1 MVGIVL
7 VSHSA
12 RLAEGVRELVEQVAQ
27 GAVPLAVA
35 GGIDD
40 PDNPIGTDAMKV
52 LEAIQSVYS
61 DDGVVVLMDLGS
73 ALLSAEMAVEFLPEE
88 QQPRIH
94 LCSAPFVEGAYAAV
108 VQASTGAPVQ
118 SVVAEAIGALGAKIE
133 QLGGAV
139 EAQGSV
145 PSPSGRGLGRGS
157 DAVEQTQE
165 IVLTVRNRLGL
176 HARPAA
182 RFVSTAG
189 RFAADV
195 ELIRAGRP
203 ANAKSINQVA
213 TLGVRQGD
221 TITIRAAGPDA
232 AAALAAL
239 QALADDNFGDRDEP
253 ESRGAGGQGSRGES
267 RPTALLPTDPLNTDP
282 LTTDHW
288 PLTTALPGIPASPG
302 VAIGPAAL
310 YRPRPPEVVT
320 RAIED
325 TAGEWR
331 RLQDAVAVA
340 RDEIGALHRRAVAQV
355 GPDEAAI
362 FEAHLL
368 FLQDPLLVEA
378 TRDRIYGEKIN
389 AEAAWQ
395 RQMADMAATYRDMA
409 DDYMRARAADV
420 EDVAQRVLRGLMGVA
435 PPSLD
440 LAAPAILIAA
450 DLTPSDTARLD
461 RERVLAVCTELGG
474 ATAHSAIL
482 ARALGI
488 PAVVGLGH
496 AVWQVA
502 EGQRVAVDG
511 DAGALW
517 PQPDEAQVAQLAAR
531 REAWLE
537 TQRRDK
543 AAGQGAAVTPDGH
556 RVEIAANVGSPNDV
570 APALE
575 FGAEG
580 VGLFRTEFLFMDRAA
595 APSEEEQFEA
605 YRRAARAA
613 GDRPLI
619 IRTLDVGGDKPLPYL
634 DLGDEANPFLG
645 WRAIRFCLERPDVFM
660 PQLRAIL
667 RASAAEEGAPRCV
680 KLMLPMIGTPA
691 EVRAARAMLAAAQAE
706 LRAAGVPFDEDME
719 VGIMIEV
726 PSAVAVA
733 DQLAREV
740 DFFSIGTND
749 LTQYVM
755 AADRGNARV
764 AGLASALQPA
774 VLRLVRDA
782 ADAAHAAGI
791 WIGMCGELAGNA
803 LAAPVLV
810 GLGLDELSMSAPSIP
825 AVKAAVRRFAL
836 ADAQRIAAA
845 ALALDSAEAVARYL
859 QQAALE
865 EK

>member
-1 MVGIVL
+1 MVSLVF

-12 RLAEGVRELVEQVAQ
+12 LLAEGVRQLAEQMTQ
-27 GAVPLAVA
+27 GAVPMAVA

-73 ALLSAEMAVEFLPEE
+73 ALLSAEMALEFLSDE
-88 QQPRIH
+88 QRPQVH
-94 LCSAPFVEGAYAAV
+94 LCPAPLVEGALAAA
-108 VQASTGAPVQ
+108 VQASVGASAAQVM
-118 SVVAEAIGALGAKIE
+118 AEALGALAVKVE
-133 QLGGAV
+133 HMGGAAA
-139 EAQGSV
+139 EPGSE
-145 PSPSGRGLGRGS
+145 GAGGQEG
-157 DAVEQTQE
+157 AATEQ
-165 IVLTVRNRLGL
+165 IALVVRNRLGL

-182 RFVSTAG
+182 RLVSTAG
-189 RFAADV
+189 RFTAEVTLLKD
-195 ELIRAGRP
+195 GRR

-213 TLGVRQGD
+213 TLGVRHGD
-221 TITIRAAGPDA
+221 TITVSAGGPDA
-232 AAALAAL
+232 TAALAAL
-239 QALADDNFGDRDEP
+239 QALADDNFGDRE
-253 ESRGAGGQGSRGES
+253 EERGSGGAEEQGGET
-267 RPTALLPTDPLNTDP
+267 RATDLLTTDP
-282 LTTDHW
+282 LTTAQ
-288 PLTTALPGIPASPG
+288 LKGIPASPG

-310 YRPRPPEVVT
+310 YRPRPPEVVA
-320 RAIED
+320 RAID
-325 TAGEWR
+325 DAAGEWR
-331 RLQDAVAVA
+331 RLRAAVDTA
-340 RDEIGALHRRAVAQV
+340 RDEIDALHRRAVAQV
-355 GPDEAAI
+355 GADEAAI

-378 TRDRIYGEKIN
+378 TRDRIYSEKIN

-395 RQMADMAATYRDMA
+395 RETAAMAATYREMA

-440 LAAPAILIAA
+440 FAAPAILIAA

-502 EGQRVAVDG
+502 EGQHVAVDG
-511 DAGALW
+511 NAGALW
-517 PQPDEAQVAQLAAR
+517 LQPDEAQVASLTAQ

-543 AAGQGAAVTPDGH
+543 AAGQGAAATPDGR

-613 GDRPLI
+613 GGRPLI

-634 DLGDEANPFLG
+634 DLGEEANPFLG

-667 RASAAEEGAPRCV
+667 RASAAEDGPRNV
-680 KLMLPMIGTPA
+680 KLMLPMIGAPA
-691 EVRAARAMLAAAQAE
+691 EVHAARAMLATAQAE
-706 LRAAGVPFDEDME
+706 LRAAGVPYDEGME

-733 DQLAREV
+733 DQLARLV

-764 AGLASALQPA
+764 AELASAFQPA
-774 VLRLVRDA
+774 VLRMVRDA
-782 ADAAHAAGI
+782 ATAAHDAGI
-791 WIGMCGELAGNA
+791 WIGMCGELAGNP
-803 LAAPVLV
+803 LAAPVLI

-825 AVKAAVRRFAL
+825 AVKAAVRRFSL

-845 ALALDSAEAVARYL
+845 ALALDSAEAVARFL
-859 QQAALE
+859 QRAAVGE
-865 EK
+865 

>member
-1 MVGIVL
+1 MVGLVF

-12 RLAEGVRELVEQVAQ
+12 RLAEGVLEFAGQMTQ
-27 GAVPLAVA
+27 GAVRMAAA

-40 PDNPIGTDAMKV
+40 PDAPIGTDAMKV
-52 LEAIQSVYS
+52 LAAIDEVYS
-61 DDGVVVLMDLGS
+61 DEGVVILIDLGS
-73 ALLSAEMAVEFLPEE
+73 ALLSTEVALEFLDDERR
-88 QQPRIH
+88 PRVH
-94 LCSAPFVEGAYAAV
+94 LCPAPLVEGALAAA
-108 VQASTGAPVQ
+108 VQASLGAPVEQ
-118 SVVAEAIGALGAKIE
+118 VMAEAESALAVKIVQMGGQPAAPPTAPAPALPLAAE
-133 QLGGAV
+133 Q
-139 EAQGSV
+139 
-145 PSPSGRGLGRGS
+145 
-157 DAVEQTQE
+157 

-195 ELIRAGRP
+195 QLTHNGRQ

-221 TITIRAAGPDA
+221 EIAVSAAGPDA

-239 QALADDNFGDRDEP
+239 QALADDNFGDREEEP
-253 ESRGAGGQGSRGES
+253 GSGGVEEQGRAG
-267 RPTALLPTDPLNTDP
+267 RPADLLPTDLLPTD
-282 LTTDHW
+282 L
-288 PLTTALPGIPASPG
+288 LKGIPASPG
-302 VAIGPAAL
+302 VAVGPAAL
-310 YRPRPPEVVT
+310 YRPRLPEVVA

-325 TAGEWR
+325 TAGEWL
-331 RLQDAVAVA
+331 RLQEAVAAA
-340 RDEIGALHRRAVAQV
+340 RGEIDALHRRAVGQV
-355 GPDEAAI
+355 GAAEAAI

-368 FLQDPLLVEA
+368 FLQDPALVEA
-378 TRDRIYGEKIN
+378 TRDRIYSEKIN

-395 RQMADMAATYRDMA
+395 QETAGMAATYRGMA
-409 DDYMRARAADV
+409 DDYMQARAADI
-420 EDVAQRVLRGLMGVA
+420 EDVAQRVLRRLMGVE

-440 LAAPAILIAA
+440 FAAPAILIAG

-461 RERVLAVCTELGG
+461 RERVLALCTELGG

-496 AVWQVA
+496 GVWSIA

-511 DAGALW
+511 DAGVLW
-517 PQPDEAQVAQLAAR
+517 PRPDDDQLAALSAR
-531 REAWLE
+531 REAWLAG
-537 TQRRDK
+537 QRQAK
-543 AAGQGAAVTPDGH
+543 AAGQGAAVTSDGR

-580 VGLFRTEFLFMDRAA
+580 VGLFRTEFLFMDRAT
-595 APSEEEQFEA
+595 APTEEEQFDA
-605 YRRAARAA
+605 YARAAAAA

-634 DLGDEANPFLG
+634 DLGEEANPFLG

-667 RASAAEEGAPRCV
+667 RASAGARRNV

-691 EVRAARAMLAAAQAE
+691 EVRAARAMLRTAQDE
-706 LRAAGVPFDEDME
+706 LRAAGVPFDEGME

-764 AGLASALQPA
+764 AGLANAFQPS
-774 VLRLVRDA
+774 VLRMVCDVA
-782 ADAAHAAGI
+782 VAAHAAGI
-791 WIGMCGELAGNA
+791 WVGMCGELAGNP
-803 LAAPVLV
+803 LAAPLLV

-836 ADAQRIAAA
+836 ADAQRIATT
-845 ALALDSAEAVARYL
+845 ALALDSAEAVAQFL
-859 QQAALE
+859 QQAAAGE
-865 EK
+865 

>member
-1 MVGIVL
+1 MVSLVF

-12 RLAEGVRELVEQVAQ
+12 LLAEGVRQLAEQMTQ
-27 GAVPLAVA
+27 GAVPMAVA

-73 ALLSAEMAVEFLPEE
+73 ALLSAEMALEFLSDE
-88 QQPRIH
+88 QRPQVH
-94 LCSAPFVEGAYAAV
+94 LCPAPLVEGALAAA
-108 VQASTGAPVQ
+108 VQASVGASAAQVM
-118 SVVAEAIGALGAKIE
+118 AEALGALAVKVE
-133 QLGGAV
+133 HMGGAAA
-139 EAQGSV
+139 EPGSE
-145 PSPSGRGLGRGS
+145 GAGGQEG
-157 DAVEQTQE
+157 AATEQ
-165 IVLTVRNRLGL
+165 IALVVRNRLGL

-182 RFVSTAG
+182 RLVSTAG
-189 RFAADV
+189 RFTAEVTLLKD
-195 ELIRAGRP
+195 GRR

-213 TLGVRQGD
+213 TLGVRHGD
-221 TITIRAAGPDA
+221 TITVSAGGPDA
-232 AAALAAL
+232 TAALAAL
-239 QALADDNFGDRDEP
+239 QALADDNFGDRE
-253 ESRGAGGQGSRGES
+253 EERGSGGAEEQGGET
-267 RPTALLPTDPLNTDP
+267 RATDLLTTDP
-282 LTTDHW
+282 LTTAQ
-288 PLTTALPGIPASPG
+288 LKGIPASPG

-310 YRPRPPEVVT
+310 YRPRPPEVVA
-320 RAIED
+320 RAID
-325 TAGEWR
+325 DAAGEWR
-331 RLQDAVAVA
+331 RLRAAVDTA
-340 RDEIGALHRRAVAQV
+340 RDEIDALHRRAVAQV
-355 GPDEAAI
+355 GADEAAI

-378 TRDRIYGEKIN
+378 TRDRIYSEKIN

-395 RQMADMAATYRDMA
+395 RETAAMAATYREMA

-440 LAAPAILIAA
+440 FAAPAILIAA

-502 EGQRVAVDG
+502 EGQHVAVDG
-511 DAGALW
+511 NAGALW
-517 PQPDEAQVAQLAAR
+517 LQPDEAQVASLTAQ

-543 AAGQGAAVTPDGH
+543 AAGQGTAATPDGR

-613 GDRPLI
+613 GGRPLI

-634 DLGDEANPFLG
+634 DLGEEANPFLG

-667 RASAAEEGAPRCV
+667 RASAAEDGPRNV
-680 KLMLPMIGTPA
+680 KLMLPMIGAPA
-691 EVRAARAMLAAAQAE
+691 EVHAARAMLATAQAE
-706 LRAAGVPFDEDME
+706 LRAAGVPYDEGME

-733 DQLAREV
+733 DQLARLV

-764 AGLASALQPA
+764 AELASAFQPA
-774 VLRLVRDA
+774 VLRMVRDA
-782 ADAAHAAGI
+782 ATAAHDAGI
-791 WIGMCGELAGNA
+791 WIGMCGELAGNP

-825 AVKAAVRRFAL
+825 AVKAAVRRFSL

-845 ALALDSAEAVARYL
+845 ALALDSAEAVARFL
-859 QQAALE
+859 QRAAVGE
-865 EK
+865 

>member
-1 MVGIVL
+1 MVSLVF

-12 RLAEGVRELVEQVAQ
+12 LLAEGVRQLAEQMTQ
-27 GAVPLAVA
+27 GAVPMAVA

-73 ALLSAEMAVEFLPEE
+73 ALLSAEMALEFLSDE
-88 QQPRIH
+88 QRPQVH
-94 LCSAPFVEGAYAAV
+94 LCPAPLVEGALAAA
-108 VQASTGAPVQ
+108 VQASVGASAAQVM
-118 SVVAEAIGALGAKIE
+118 AEALGALAVKVE
-133 QLGGAV
+133 HMGGAAA
-139 EAQGSV
+139 EPGSE
-145 PSPSGRGLGRGS
+145 GAGGQEG
-157 DAVEQTQE
+157 AATEQ
-165 IVLTVRNRLGL
+165 IALVVRNRLGL

-182 RFVSTAG
+182 RLVSTAG
-189 RFAADV
+189 RFTAEVTLLKD
-195 ELIRAGRP
+195 GRR

-213 TLGVRQGD
+213 TLGVRHGD
-221 TITIRAAGPDA
+221 TITVSAGGPDA
-232 AAALAAL
+232 TAALAAL
-239 QALADDNFGDRDEP
+239 QALADDNFGDRE
-253 ESRGAGGQGSRGES
+253 EERGSGGAEEQGGET
-267 RPTALLPTDPLNTDP
+267 RATDLLTTDP
-282 LTTDHW
+282 LTTAQ
-288 PLTTALPGIPASPG
+288 LKGIPASPG

-310 YRPRPPEVVT
+310 YRPRPPEVVA
-320 RAIED
+320 RAID
-325 TAGEWR
+325 DAAGEWR
-331 RLQDAVAVA
+331 RLRAAVDTA
-340 RDEIGALHRRAVAQV
+340 RDEIDALHRRAVAQV
-355 GPDEAAI
+355 GADEAAI

-378 TRDRIYGEKIN
+378 TRDRIYSEKIN

-395 RQMADMAATYRDMA
+395 RETAAMAATYREMA

-440 LAAPAILIAA
+440 FAAPAILIAA

-502 EGQRVAVDG
+502 EGQHVAVDG
-511 DAGALW
+511 NAGALW
-517 PQPDEAQVAQLAAR
+517 LQPDEAQVASLTAQ

-543 AAGQGAAVTPDGH
+543 AAGQGTAATPDGR

-613 GDRPLI
+613 GGRPLI

-634 DLGDEANPFLG
+634 DLGEEANPFLG

-667 RASAAEEGAPRCV
+667 RASAAEDGPRNV
-680 KLMLPMIGTPA
+680 KLMLPMIGAPA
-691 EVRAARAMLAAAQAE
+691 EVHAARAMLATAQAE
-706 LRAAGVPFDEDME
+706 LRAAGVPYDEGME

-733 DQLAREV
+733 DQLARLV

-764 AGLASALQPA
+764 AELASAFQPA
-774 VLRLVRDA
+774 VLRMVRDA
-782 ADAAHAAGI
+782 ATAAHDAGI
-791 WIGMCGELAGNA
+791 WIGMCGELAGNP
-803 LAAPVLV
+803 LAAPVLI

-825 AVKAAVRRFAL
+825 AVKAAVRRFSL

-845 ALALDSAEAVARYL
+845 ALALDSAEAVARFL
-859 QQAALE
+859 QRAAVGE
-865 EK
+865 

>member
-12 RLAEGVRELVEQVAQ
+12 RLAEGVRELVEQAAQ

-94 LCSAPFVEGAYAAV
+94 LCAAPFVEGAYAAV
-108 VQASTGAPVQ
+108 VQASTGAPAQ
-118 SVVAEAIGALGAKIE
+118 SVVAEAIGALAAKVA
-133 QLGGAV
+133 QLGGVV
-139 EAQGSV
+139 EAQGSGGAGQQGG
-145 PSPSGRGLGRGS
+145 GREEE
-157 DAVEQTQE
+157 AQE
-165 IVLTVRNRLGL
+165 IILSVRNRLGL

-195 ELIRAGRP
+195 QLIREDRR

-239 QALADDNFGDRDEP
+239 QALADDNCGDRE
-253 ESRGAGGQGSRGES
+253 EGQGSRGAGEQGVRGAS
-267 RPTALLPTDPLNTDP
+267 RPTDLLTTDLLTTDP
-282 LTTDHW
+282 LTTDNW
-288 PLTTALPGIPASPG
+288 QLTTALQGIPASPG

-320 RAIED
+320 RAIDD

-378 TRDRIYGEKIN
+378 TRDRIYSEKIN

-461 RERVLAVCTELGG
+461 RELVLAVCTELGG

-517 PQPDEAQVAQLAAR
+517 PQPDEAQVAGLAAR

-537 TQRRDK
+537 AQRRDK

-613 GDRPLI
+613 GGRPLI

-680 KLMLPMIGTPA
+680 KLMLPMIGAPV

-706 LRAAGVPFDEDME
+706 LRAAGVPFDEAME

-774 VLRLVRDA
+774 VLRMVRDA

-825 AVKAAVRRFAL
+825 AVKAAVRRFTL
-836 ADAQRIAAA
+836 ADARRIAAA

-859 QQAALE
+859 QEAQPSAD
-865 EK
+865 

>member
-1 MVGIVL
+1 MVGLVF

-12 RLAEGVRELVEQVAQ
+12 QLAEGVLEFAGQMAQ
-27 GAVPLAVA
+27 GAVRMAAA

-40 PDNPIGTDAMKV
+40 PDAPIGTDAMKV
-52 LEAIQSVYS
+52 LAAIEEVYS
-61 DDGVVVLMDLGS
+61 DEGVVILIDLGS
-73 ALLSAEMAVEFLPEE
+73 ALLSTEVALEFLDDERR
-88 QQPRIH
+88 PRVH
-94 LCSAPFVEGAYAAV
+94 LCQAPLVEGALAAA
-108 VQASTGAPVQ
+108 VQASLGAPVEQ
-118 SVVAEAIGALGAKIE
+118 VMAEAESALAVKIAQMGGRPAGPPPAAPALPAAAE
-133 QLGGAV
+133 Q
-139 EAQGSV
+139 
-145 PSPSGRGLGRGS
+145 
-157 DAVEQTQE
+157 

-182 RFVSTAG
+182 RLVSTAG

-195 ELIRAGRP
+195 RLSHNGHD

-221 TITIRAAGPDA
+221 EIAVSAAGPDA

-239 QALADDNFGDRDEP
+239 QALADDNFGDRAE
-253 ESRGAGGQGSRGES
+253 EQGSGGAEEQGAGSPS
-267 RPTALLPTDPLNTDP
+267 RPTDLLPADLLNTG
-282 LTTDHW
+282 L
-288 PLTTALPGIPASPG
+288 LKGISASPG
-302 VAIGPAAL
+302 VAVGPVAL
-310 YRPRPPEVVT
+310 YRPRLPEVVA

-325 TAGEWR
+325 TADEWL
-331 RLQDAVAVA
+331 RLQEAVAAA
-340 RDEIGALHRRAVAQV
+340 RGEIDALHRQAVGQV
-355 GPDEAAI
+355 GAAEAAI

-368 FLQDPLLVEA
+368 FLQDPALVEA
-378 TRDRIYGEKIN
+378 TRNRIYSEKIN

-395 RQMADMAATYRDMA
+395 QETAAMAATYRGMA
-409 DDYMRARAADV
+409 DDYMQARAADI
-420 EDVAQRVLRGLMGVA
+420 EDVAQRVLRRLMGVE

-440 LAAPAILIAA
+440 FAAPAILIAG

-461 RERVLAVCTELGG
+461 RERVLALCTELGG

-496 AVWQVA
+496 GVWSVG

-511 DAGALW
+511 DAGLLW
-517 PQPDEAQVAQLAAR
+517 LRPDDEQVAALAAR
-531 REAWLE
+531 RETWLAG
-537 TQRRDK
+537 QRQAK
-543 AAGQGAAVTPDGH
+543 AAGQGAAVTSDGR

-580 VGLFRTEFLFMDRAA
+580 VGLFRTEFLFMGRVAAPTEAEQFDAYARAA
-595 APSEEEQFEA
+595 A
-605 YRRAARAA
+605 AA

-634 DLGDEANPFLG
+634 DLGEEANPFLG

-667 RASAAEEGAPRCV
+667 RASAGARRNV

-691 EVRAARAMLAAAQAE
+691 EVRAARAMLRTAQDD
-706 LRAAGVPFDEDME
+706 LRAAGVPFDEGME

-755 AADRGNARV
+755 AADRGNPRV
-764 AGLASALQPA
+764 AGLANAFQPS
-774 VLRLVRDA
+774 VLRMVRDVVA
-782 ADAAHAAGI
+782 AAHGRRDHAAGI
-791 WIGMCGELAGNA
+791 WVGMCGELAGNP
-803 LAAPVLV
+803 LATPLLV
-810 GLGLDELSMSAPSIP
+810 GLGLDELSMSAPAIP
-825 AVKAAVRRFAL
+825 AVKAAVRRVSL
-836 ADAQRIAAA
+836 ADAQRIAAE
-845 ALALDSAEAVARYL
+845 ALALDSAEAIIRYL
-859 QQAALE
+859 TDL
-865 EK
+865 

>member
-12 RLAEGVRELVEQVAQ
+12 RLVAGVRELVEQAVQ

-73 ALLSAEMAVEFLPEE
+73 ALLSAEMAVEFLPQE
-88 QQPRIH
+88 QQPHIH

-108 VQASTGAPVQ
+108 VQASTGASAQ
-118 SVVAEAIGALGAKIE
+118 SVVAEATGALAAKIE
-133 QLGGAV
+133 QLGGAADDGV
-139 EAQGSV
+139 QTGQKGNSGTGAQGSE
-145 PSPSGRGLGRGS
+145 PE
-157 DAVEQTQE
+157 ATEQ
-165 IVLTVRNRLGL
+165 IVLVVRNRLGL

-189 RFAADV
+189 RFTADV
-195 ELIRAGRP
+195 QLVSEGRR

-221 TITIRAAGPDA
+221 TIIVSAGGPDA

-239 QALADDNFGDRDEP
+239 QALADDNFGDRE
-253 ESRGAGGQGSRGES
+253 EEQGGGGAEEQGRGGES
-267 RPTALLPTDPLNTDP
+267 RPTAPLNSDLLTTDP
-282 LTTDHW
+282 LTTG
-288 PLTTALPGIPASPG
+288 LLKGIPASPG

-310 YRPRPPEVVT
+310 YRPRPPEVVA
-320 RAIED
+320 RPIDDA
-325 TAGEWR
+325 AGEWR
-331 RLQDAVAVA
+331 RLQVAVDAA
-340 RDEIGALHRRAVAQV
+340 RNEIDALHRRAVAQV
-355 GPDEAAI
+355 GADEAAI

-368 FLQDPLLVEA
+368 FLQDPLLIEA

-395 RQMADMAATYRDMA
+395 RQMAAMAATYREMA

-440 LAAPAILIAA
+440 FAAPSILIAA

-502 EGQRVAVDG
+502 EGQLVAVDG
-511 DAGALW
+511 DAGTLW
-517 PQPDEAQVAQLAAR
+517 PRPDETQVASLTAR
-531 REAWLE
+531 RAAWLDG
-537 TQRRDK
+537 QRRAK
-543 AAGQGAAVTPDGH
+543 VAGQGAAVTPDGR

-570 APALE
+570 TPALE

-580 VGLFRTEFLFMDRAA
+580 VGLFRTEFLFMDRTA

-613 GDRPLI
+613 DGRPLI

-634 DLGDEANPFLG
+634 NLGDEANPFLG

-667 RASAAEEGAPRCV
+667 RASAPEGGPRNV

-691 EVRAARAMLAAAQAE
+691 EVHAARAMLVAAQAE
-706 LRAAGVPFDEDME
+706 LRALGVPYDEGME
-719 VGIMIEV
+719 VGIMVEV

-733 DQLAREV
+733 DQLARAV

-764 AGLASALQPA
+764 ADLASALQPA
-774 VLRLVRDA
+774 VLRMVRDA
-782 ADAAHAAGI
+782 TAAAHAAGI
-791 WIGMCGELAGNA
+791 WIGMCGELAGNP
-803 LAAPVLV
+803 LATPVLV

-825 AVKAAVRRFAL
+825 AVKEAVRRFTMAE
-836 ADAQRIAAA
+836 AQRIATA
-845 ALALDSAEAVARYL
+845 ALALDSAEAVAHFL
-859 QQAALE
+859 KETQ
-865 EK
+865 

>member
-1 MVGIVL
+1 MVSLVF

-12 RLAEGVRELVEQVAQ
+12 LLAEGVRQLAEQMTQ
-27 GAVPLAVA
+27 GAVPMAVA

-73 ALLSAEMAVEFLPEE
+73 ALLSAEMALEFLSDE
-88 QQPRIH
+88 QRPQVH
-94 LCSAPFVEGAYAAV
+94 LCPAPLVEGALAAA
-108 VQASTGAPVQ
+108 VQASVGASAAQVM
-118 SVVAEAIGALGAKIE
+118 AEALGALAVKVE
-133 QLGGAV
+133 HMGGAAA
-139 EAQGSV
+139 EPGSE
-145 PSPSGRGLGRGS
+145 GAGGQEG
-157 DAVEQTQE
+157 AATEQ
-165 IVLTVRNRLGL
+165 IALVVRNRLGL

-182 RFVSTAG
+182 RLVSTAG
-189 RFAADV
+189 RFTAEVTLLKD
-195 ELIRAGRP
+195 GRR

-213 TLGVRQGD
+213 TLGVRHGD
-221 TITIRAAGPDA
+221 TITVSAGGPDA
-232 AAALAAL
+232 TAALAAL
-239 QALADDNFGDRDEP
+239 QALADDNFGDRE
-253 ESRGAGGQGSRGES
+253 EERGSGGAEEQGGET
-267 RPTALLPTDPLNTDP
+267 RATDLLTADP
-282 LTTDHW
+282 LTTAQ
-288 PLTTALPGIPASPG
+288 LKGIPASPG

-310 YRPRPPEVVT
+310 YRPRPPEVVA
-320 RAIED
+320 RAID
-325 TAGEWR
+325 DAAGEWR
-331 RLQDAVAVA
+331 RLRAAVDTA
-340 RDEIGALHRRAVAQV
+340 RDEIDALHRRAVAQV
-355 GPDEAAI
+355 GADEAAI

-378 TRDRIYGEKIN
+378 TRDRIYSEKIN

-395 RQMADMAATYRDMA
+395 RETAAMAATYREMA

-440 LAAPAILIAA
+440 FAAPAILIAA

-502 EGQRVAVDG
+502 EGQHVAADG
-511 DAGALW
+511 NAGVLW
-517 PQPDEAQVAQLAAR
+517 LQPDEAQVASLTAQ

-543 AAGQGAAVTPDGH
+543 AAGQGTAATPDGR

-613 GDRPLI
+613 GGRPLI

-634 DLGDEANPFLG
+634 DLGEEANPFLG

-667 RASAAEEGAPRCV
+667 RASAAEDGPRNV
-680 KLMLPMIGTPA
+680 KLMLPMIGAPA
-691 EVRAARAMLAAAQAE
+691 EVHAARAMLATAQAE
-706 LRAAGVPFDEDME
+706 LRAAGVPYDEGME

-733 DQLAREV
+733 DQLARLV

-764 AGLASALQPA
+764 AELASAFQPA
-774 VLRLVRDA
+774 VLRMVRDA
-782 ADAAHAAGI
+782 ATAAHNAGI
-791 WIGMCGELAGNA
+791 WIGMCGELAGNP

-825 AVKAAVRRFAL
+825 AVKAAVRRFSL

-845 ALALDSAEAVARYL
+845 ALALDSAEAVARFL
-859 QQAALE
+859 QRAAVGE
-865 EK
+865 

>member
-12 RLAEGVRELVEQVAQ
+12 RLAEGVRELVEQAAQ

-108 VQASTGAPVQ
+108 VQASTGAPAQ
-118 SVVAEAIGALGAKIE
+118 SVVAEAIGALGVKVA

-139 EAQGSV
+139 EAQEGGGAGG
-145 PSPSGRGLGRGS
+145 PGGEE
-157 DAVEQTQE
+157 AQE
-165 IVLTVRNRLGL
+165 IILIVRNRLGL

-189 RFAADV
+189 RFTADV
-195 ELIRAGRP
+195 QLIREDRQ

-221 TITIRAAGPDA
+221 TITVRASGPDA

-239 QALADDNFGDRDEP
+239 QALADDNFGDRE
-253 ESRGAGGQGSRGES
+253 EGQGSGGEPS
-267 RPTALLPTDPLNTDP
+267 TTDPLNTAPLSTDLLNTDLLATDNWQ
-282 LTTDHW
+282 LTTDH
-288 PLTTALPGIPASPG
+288 LKGIPASPG
-302 VAIGPAAL
+302 IAIGPAAL

-331 RLQDAVAVA
+331 RLQDAIAVA

-378 TRDRIYGEKIN
+378 TRDRIYSEKIN

-395 RQMADMAATYRDMA
+395 SQTATMAATYREMA

-420 EDVAQRVLRGLMGVA
+420 EDVAQRVLRGLMGVQ

-440 LAAPAILIAA
+440 FAAPAILIAA

-461 RERVLAVCTELGG
+461 RERVLALCTELGG

-502 EGQRVAVDG
+502 EGQRVAVNG

-517 PQPDEAQVAQLAAR
+517 PQPDEAQVAELTAR

-537 TQRRDK
+537 GQRRDK
-543 AAGQGAAVTPDGH
+543 VAGQGAAVTPDGH

-580 VGLFRTEFLFMDRAA
+580 VGLFRTEFLFMDRTT

-613 GDRPLI
+613 GGRPLI

-667 RASAAEEGAPRCV
+667 RASAAEGGPRNV
-680 KLMLPMIGTPA
+680 KLMLPMVGTPA

-706 LRAAGVPFDEDME
+706 LRAAGVAYDEGME

-774 VLRLVRDA
+774 VLRLVRAA

-803 LAAPVLV
+803 LATPVLV

-825 AVKAAVRRFAL
+825 AVKAAVRRFSL

-845 ALALDSAEAVARYL
+845 ALALDSAEAVARFL
-859 QQAALE
+859 QENETPAA
-865 EK
+865 